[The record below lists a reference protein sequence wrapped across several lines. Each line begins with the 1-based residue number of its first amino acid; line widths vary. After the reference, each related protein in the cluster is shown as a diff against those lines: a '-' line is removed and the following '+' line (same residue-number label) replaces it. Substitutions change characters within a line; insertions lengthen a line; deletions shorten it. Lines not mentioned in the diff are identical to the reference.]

1 MPETYDQNPKTKS
14 KYDGEAELQKKYA
27 KLGARITDNVPHKL
41 FGLKT
46 TDEEYWGL
54 REILNEKEVDILL
67 VKDGA
72 LYPVEIKK
80 GVSPTKPTKN
90 FNVLEK
96 YRMPIMR
103 GMVIDNTDAVRAIND
118 DAFSFPVSLLGA

>member
-1 MPETYDQNPKTKS
+1 MPEIYDQNPKTKS

-67 VKDGA
+67 KMKQREWYTYEQ
-72 LYPVEIKK
+72 L
-80 GVSPTKPTKN
+80 
-90 FNVLEK
+90 LEMNRAEMDEK
-96 YRMPIMR
+96 TFSETLDLMCESR
-103 GMVIDNTDAVRAIND
+103 TCDAND
-118 DAFSFPVSLLGA
+118 IT